1 MVRTEILVRQ
11 GEDFI
16 VHDATRTRYQLASV
30 SKQFTAAAVL
40 LLVQDG
46 RLLLDDV
53 VGRWIDGCPED
64 WRDITLHQLLTHT
77 SGLGHWDDYPMI
89 DLARWVEPDELLKTF
104 HRVPLRYPPGGGWSY
119 SSPAYVLLAHVV
131 ERVADTPYRV
141 FLADRLFGPLGLTRT
156 FAGTGA
162 GQPDLAPG
170 HDAEGRPLPTWE
182 LDVVGMGAGDVWS
195 TAEDVLT
202 WTDALQDGRL
212 LGEPYRTL
220 MLTERARTGRGPE
233 ESGYGYGVFVGE
245 HDGRRWWHHS
255 GHNAGFKAFTVNIPD
270 LGRRVVVLSNT
281 EATDAGTVTP
291 LLTGGRQR
299 E

>member
-46 RLLLDDV
+46 MLLLDDV
-53 VGRWIDGCPED
+53 VGRWIDGCPDD

-119 SSPAYVLLAHVV
+119 SSPAYVLLAQPSNGPPT
-131 ERVADTPYRV
+131 RPTGSSLPVASSVRS
-141 FLADRLFGPLGLTRT
+141 A
-156 FAGTGA
+156 
-162 GQPDLAPG
+162 
-170 HDAEGRPLPTWE
+170 
-182 LDVVGMGAGDVWS
+182 
-195 TAEDVLT
+195 
-202 WTDALQDGRL
+202 
-212 LGEPYRTL
+212 
-220 MLTERARTGRGPE
+220 
-233 ESGYGYGVFVGE
+233 
-245 HDGRRWWHHS
+245 
-255 GHNAGFKAFTVNIPD
+255 
-270 LGRRVVVLSNT
+270 
-281 EATDAGTVTP
+281 
-291 LLTGGRQR
+291 
-299 E
+299 